1 MSEQPATD
9 NKLLIERRGGVLV
22 LTINRPEIKNALDF
36 ETADGIATAMDEL
49 EESDDLAAAVIT
61 GAGGFFSSGMDLAA
75 FERGDVP
82 YVASRGVFGVANK
95 PPVKPLI
102 AAVEGG
108 ALAGGFELMLA
119 CDMVV
124 AARGARFGIPEV
136 KRGLIAAAGAL
147 LELPKR
153 IPPAIATELA
163 LTGEPI
169 DADRAAHLGLVNRVT
184 EPGTALDGAIE
195 LAETIAAN
203 APLAVVA
210 SKRVLRE
217 TLEWPAAEAW
227 GKQGEIAGPVLT
239 SADAKEGARAF
250 VEKRAPKWT
259 GS

>member
-1 MSEQPATD
+1 MSD
-9 NKLLIERRGGVLV
+9 KLRAERRGAVLV
-22 LTINRPEIKNALDF
+22 LTIDRPDVRNALDF
-36 ETADGIATAMDEL
+36 ETADAIATAMDEL
-49 EESDDLAAAVIT
+49 EESDELQAAVIT

-75 FERGDVP
+75 FQRGDVP
-82 YVASRGVFGVANK
+82 YVGSRGVFGVANK

-124 AARGARFGIPEV
+124 AASGSRFGIPEV

-147 LELPKR
+147 LGLPKR
-153 IPPAIATELA
+153 IPPAIAMELA

-169 DADRAAHLGLVNRVT
+169 DADRAAHLGLVNHVT
-184 EPGTALDGAIE
+184 EPGEALEAAVA
-195 LAETIAAN
+195 LAERIAAN
-203 APLAVVA
+203 APLAIIA

-217 TLEWPAAEAW
+217 TLEWPPEEAW

-239 SADAKEGARAF
+239 SEDAREGAQAF
-250 VEKRAPKWT
+250 VEKRPPVWK
-259 GS
+259 GR

>member
-1 MSEQPATD
+1 MTDQATEA
-9 NKLLIERRGGVLV
+9 KLLTERRGGVLV
-22 LTINRPEIKNALDF
+22 LTINRPGIKNALDF
-36 ETADGIATAMDEL
+36 ETAAGIAAAIDEL

-82 YVASRGVFGVANK
+82 YVASRGVFGVANN
-95 PPVKPLI
+95 PPAKPLI

-153 IPPAIATELA
+153 IPPAIAAELA
-163 LTGEPI
+163 LTGDPI
-169 DADRAAHLGLVNRVT
+169 DADRAAQLGLVNRLT
-184 EPGTALDGAIE
+184 EPGSALDGAVE
-195 LAETIAAN
+195 LAGTIAAN

-217 TLEWPAAEAW
+217 TLEWPADEAW

-250 VEKRAPKWT
+250 VEKRAPEWQ
-259 GS
+259 GA

>member
-1 MSEQPATD
+1 MSHE
-9 NKLLIERRGGVLV
+9 KLLTERRGGVLV

-36 ETADGIATAMDEL
+36 ETADGIATAIDEL
-49 EESDDLAAAVIT
+49 EESDELAAAVIT

-75 FERGDVP
+75 FDRGDVP

-95 PPVKPLI
+95 PPQKPLI

-136 KRGLIAAAGAL
+136 KRGLMAAAGAL

-163 LTGEPI
+163 LTGDPI

-184 EPGTALDGAIE
+184 EPGAALDGAIE
-195 LAETIAAN
+195 LAATIAAN
-203 APLAVVA
+203 APLAVIA

-217 TLEWPAAEAW
+217 TLEWTAAEAW

-250 VEKRAPKWT
+250 VEKRAPNWT